1 MLQSDVVQI
10 QERRSHVPKVDE
22 QNIRIANYK
31 ECASLHG
38 RHVGKKHMGGRQL
51 ERPPRDLRH
60 LLVIQLETKS
70 KQMCVRGDDRKV
82 PQIHG
87 IPKGYRGQRRSRKY
101 SA

>member
-31 ECASLHG
+31 ECASLRG

-60 LLVIQLETKS
+60 LSVIQYETES
-70 KQMCVRGDDRKV
+70 EQVCVWGGDKKI
-82 PQIHG
+82 PGIYG
-87 IPKGYRGQRRSRKY
+87 IPKGY
-101 SA
+101 